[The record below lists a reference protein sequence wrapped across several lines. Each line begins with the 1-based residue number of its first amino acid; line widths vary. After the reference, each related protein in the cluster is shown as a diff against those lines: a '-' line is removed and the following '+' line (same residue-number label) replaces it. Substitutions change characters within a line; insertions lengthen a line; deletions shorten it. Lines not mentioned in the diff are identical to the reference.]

1 VGLVKTA
8 VFPVAGLGTRF
19 LPLTKSTPKEM
30 LPIVTKPL
38 IQYAVEEAI
47 QAGIDHLIF
56 VTSNS
61 KKAIEEYFDKNYE
74 LEDRLQKNGNTK
86 ALQQVQNIIPRSVSV
101 SYVRQ
106 EEPKG
111 LGDAVLKAKRLVG
124 NENFAVLLADDLI
137 ASEESSSLLSSMIRQ
152 FSECRTVSLAL
163 DEVLLSE
170 VHKYGIA
177 SFDEE
182 SCSVSSLIEK
192 PSALEAPSRWALL
205 GRYIFSPEIFF
216 YLEQLKPGRAGEI
229 QLTDG
234 ISLMLKDK
242 PIFAVPFHGKRFD
255 CGSASG
261 FKEAIR
267 YFLD

>member
-1 VGLVKTA
+1 MGLVKTA

-74 LEDRLQKNGNTK
+74 LEDRLQKSGNTK

-106 EEPKG
+106 E
-111 LGDAVLKAKRLVG
+111 
-124 NENFAVLLADDLI
+124 
-137 ASEESSSLLSSMIRQ
+137 
-152 FSECRTVSLAL
+152 
-163 DEVLLSE
+163 
-170 VHKYGIA
+170 
-177 SFDEE
+177 
-182 SCSVSSLIEK
+182 
-192 PSALEAPSRWALL
+192 
-205 GRYIFSPEIFF
+205 
-216 YLEQLKPGRAGEI
+216 
-229 QLTDG
+229 
-234 ISLMLKDK
+234 
-242 PIFAVPFHGKRFD
+242 
-255 CGSASG
+255 
-261 FKEAIR
+261 
-267 YFLD
+267 